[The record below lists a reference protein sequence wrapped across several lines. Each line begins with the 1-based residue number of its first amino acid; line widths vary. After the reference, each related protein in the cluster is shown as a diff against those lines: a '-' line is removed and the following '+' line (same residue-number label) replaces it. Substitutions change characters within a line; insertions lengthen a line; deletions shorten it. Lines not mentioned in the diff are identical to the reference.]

1 MANFKKIVGVLER
14 TMSVGRR
21 MLLIVAFLAFAAGC
35 ATATKQPSL
44 YDTQPDLLT
53 KQYSADEIKAIDQN
67 FKVNSLQ
74 YSQQLGNLLL
84 WQMILKMKV

>member
-1 MANFKKIVGVLER
+1 MVNFKRISGVLESK
-14 TMSVGRR
+14 MSLILR
-21 MLLIVAFLAFAAGC
+21 MLLIVTALALAAGC
-35 ATATKQPSL
+35 ATTKQPSL

-53 KQYSADEIKAIDQN
+53 KQYSADQIKAIDQN

-84 WQMILKMKV
+84 